1 MIRVDVFRS
10 KISKSKSHRLDMD
23 REHYCK
29 KALEC
34 VSAAEQAH
42 DPWGRFELLRIAQG
56 FMWLAKQAA
65 ARSDPQAAMPLSEV
79 EPGVRVA

>member
-1 MIRVDVFRS
+1 MIRFDVFRS
-10 KISKSKSHRLDMD
+10 KISKSKSHGLDMD

-56 FMWLAKQAA
+56 FMWLAKQVA
-65 ARSDPQAAMPLSEV
+65 ARSDPQASVPVSEV
-79 EPGVRVA
+79 EPGISAA

>member
-1 MIRVDVFRS
+1 
-10 KISKSKSHRLDMD
+10 MD

-34 VSAAEQAH
+34 VSAAERAH

-56 FMWLAKQAA
+56 FMRLAKQAA

>member
-1 MIRVDVFRS
+1 MIRLDVLWS
-10 KISKSKSHRLDMD
+10 KISRSRSHRPDMD

-56 FMWLAKQAA
+56 FMSLARQAA
-65 ARSDPQAAMPLSEV
+65 ARSDPQASMPVSEV
-79 EPGVRVA
+79 EPGIRVA